1 MEQRASGLS
10 GLAYCRRAGIN
21 SKTFYYWQN
30 VIQKELLASKTQY
43 ADVVETLS
51 PSSEPLKPSKVEHE
65 TSAPK
70 TPATSVEVAH
80 ETVEPP
86 AESTSIASPSS
97 VAHVMVQKY
106 QHSMPLYRQEREW
119 KEIGIPLSRA
129 TLANWVIRPA
139 DDWLMPLA
147 ARLRQ
152 GLLEQDVI
160 HAYETPVQVHK
171 EKGRKNPAKSYMWVF
186 SSGEYEQAH
195 PIRLYECQPGR
206 SSSYAEDFLKGFNGI
221 LQTDGYTGYQKVPC
235 QAHALCGAHA
245 RRYFVEVIPPDLRE
259 EYLLSSTYQEAIEQ
273 INELFAIDKRLAER
287 PIRNFTIGRK
297 NWLFSDSPKGA
308 KASADVYS
316 IIETAKA
323 NGLNPFQYLK
333 YLFEHLPNADIQ
345 RHPEHLDDVLPWN
358 ETIQQN
364 CK

>member
-1 MEQRASGLS
+1 
-10 GLAYCRRAGIN
+10 
-21 SKTFYYWQN
+21 
-30 VIQKELLASKTQY
+30 
-43 ADVVETLS
+43 
-51 PSSEPLKPSKVEHE
+51 
-65 TSAPK
+65 
-70 TPATSVEVAH
+70 
-80 ETVEPP
+80 
-86 AESTSIASPSS
+86 
-97 VAHVMVQKY
+97 MVQKY

-235 QAHALCGAHA
+235 QAHALCWAHA
-245 RRYFVEVIPPDLRE
+245 RRYFVEAIPPDLPKE
-259 EYLLSSTYQEAIEQ
+259 DLLGSICKEAIER

-333 YLFEHLPNADIQ
+333 YLFEYLPNADIQ

>member
-1 MEQRASGLS
+1 
-10 GLAYCRRAGIN
+10 
-21 SKTFYYWQN
+21 
-30 VIQKELLASKTQY
+30 
-43 ADVVETLS
+43 
-51 PSSEPLKPSKVEHE
+51 
-65 TSAPK
+65 
-70 TPATSVEVAH
+70 
-80 ETVEPP
+80 
-86 AESTSIASPSS
+86 
-97 VAHVMVQKY
+97 MVQKY
-106 QHSMPLYRQEREW
+106 QQSMPLYRQEREW

-129 TLANWVIRPA
+129 MLANWVIRPA
-139 DDWLMPLA
+139 EDWLMPLA
-147 ARLRQ
+147 ARLQQ

-160 HAYETPVQVHK
+160 HADETPVQVHK

-195 PIRLYECQPGR
+195 PIRLYEYQPGR
-206 SSSYAEDFLKGFNGI
+206 SGSYAEDFLKGFNGI

-235 QAHALCGAHA
+235 HAHALCWAHA
-245 RRYFVEVIPPDLRE
+245 RRYFVEAIPPDLPRE
-259 EYLLSSTYQEAIEQ
+259 DLLGSICKEAIER
-273 INELFAIDKRLAER
+273 INELFAIDKGLAELTKEER
-287 PIRNFTIGRK
+287 EEQRLQLEKEKLEAYFAWLQDIEPQVLPKSKLGKAVQYSLSHKEALQAFLKSGNAALSNNICERAIRNFTIGRK

-308 KASADVYS
+308 KASAAVYS

-358 ETIQQN
+358 EIIQQN